1 MTTQT
6 RRRFRRPK
14 LADTSILKRTD
25 LTQDLWTIWLEK
37 PDGFSFKP
45 GQYCTIGVD
54 GIERAYSIVSAPYEK
69 DLELFVEL
77 VPPPDGN
84 LTPLLYNLR
93 DGDSV
98 TIRPRAKGI
107 FVFDPS
113 LPNQLFVAT
122 VTGVVPYISIIR
134 QYLNDGQTGH
144 HFYILMGASYHD
156 EFGYDAE
163 LEKLAADHP
172 EMITFVPTISRPD
185 EEPNSGWNGETGRVN
200 AIVEEYAEKWD
211 LTPQDTI
218 VYACGHPGMIEDVKD
233 RMIPQGIRGKRR
245 TILERR
251 RLDTEPKGTITRA
264 GSLSRPLWFLELT
277 EPFHLLIPCM
287 YA

>member
-1 MTTQT
+1 MVTTT
-6 RRRFRRPK
+6 RKRRIRRPK
-14 LADTSILKRTD
+14 LANTTILKRTD
-25 LTQDLWTIWLEK
+25 LTHDLWTIWLEK

-54 GIERAYSIVSAPYEK
+54 GIERAYSIVSAPYEE

-84 LTPLLYNLR
+84 LTPLLYDLK

-134 QYLNDGQTGH
+134 QYLEDGQTGH

-163 LEKLAADHP
+163 LEKLAADYP
-172 EMITFVPTISRPD
+172 DMVTFVPTISRPD
-185 EEPNSGWNGETGRVN
+185 EEPNAGWKGRDGPCQQHSREIRRKVGTHPAGHHSLRLRPPRHDRGRQRPHGPPRDTTSKKNASGKKTTRLPRIVVTG
-200 AIVEEYAEKWD
+200 Y
-211 LTPQDTI
+211 
-218 VYACGHPGMIEDVKD
+218 
-233 RMIPQGIRGKRR
+233 
-245 TILERR
+245 
-251 RLDTEPKGTITRA
+251 
-264 GSLSRPLWFLELT
+264 
-277 EPFHLLIPCM
+277 
-287 YA
+287 

>member
-6 RRRFRRPK
+6 RRRIRRPK

-25 LTQDLWTIWLEK
+25 FTSDLWTIWLEK
-37 PDGFSFKP
+37 PEGFTFKP
-45 GQYCTIGVD
+45 GQYCTIGSE
-54 GIERAYSIVSAPYEK
+54 GIERAYSIVSAPYEEE
-69 DLELFVEL
+69 LELFIEL

-84 LTPLLYNLR
+84 LTPLLYNLK

-134 QYLNDGQTGH
+134 QYLNDGETGH

-156 EFGYDAE
+156 EFAYDSE
-163 LEKLAADHP
+163 LEQLAADHP
-172 EMITFVPTISRPD
+172 DLITFVPTISRPD
-185 EEPNSGWNGETGRVN
+185 EEPNAEWTGETGRVN
-200 AIVEEYAEKWD
+200 NIVEKYAEKWE
-211 LTPQDTI
+211 LAPEDTI

-233 RMIPQGIRGKRR
+233 RMIPKGYDVRE
-245 TILERR
+245 ERFWKE
-251 RLDTEPKGTITRA
+251 DD
-264 GSLSRPLWFLELT
+264 
-277 EPFHLLIPCM
+277 
-287 YA
+287 